1 MKQEFDLEQLKRD
14 GGNCLYENE
23 PAYAHLMQ
31 SGTLVYEYVG
41 KLRGPLGPWT
51 VSQSDPDWTIII
63 QRFRNLPKKKLVQWW
78 RRTDSDGYV
87 GEFLGVDMDHT
98 PGDGW
103 IKVAEKEIY
112 EGDAL

>member
-1 MKQEFDLEQLKRD
+1 MKEFDFEQLKRD
-14 GGNCLYENE
+14 GGRCLYENE

-63 QRFRNLPKKKLVQWW
+63 QRFRNMPKKKLVQWW
-78 RRTDSDGYV
+78 RIN
-87 GEFLGVDMDHT
+87 
-98 PGDGW
+98 GDTQNDVIIEAPASFKFDQKW
-103 IKVAEKEIY
+103 TKVAEKEIY